1 MEKKVIAVV
10 GPIASGKGAL
20 ISLLEKN
27 GYHCLSLSD
36 VVRQKAKEWGL
47 PLTRENLQ
55 NVGDQ
60 LRQKFGGTILAE
72 LATQEIKKHPEEK
85 FVVDSVRNPAE
96 LLYIKNNFNAFTIG
110 ITASAKKRFEL
121 MQIRGREWDPKTW
134 EEFEKLEE
142 RDRGVGQEDFGQQ
155 VEKCLEMADIVV
167 DNNGSFEDFQ
177 TNLGYFLA
185 KLVDL

>member
-20 ISLLEKN
+20 ISILEKN
-27 GYHCLSLSD
+27 GYRCLSLSD

-72 LATQEIKKHPEEK
+72 LATQEIKKHPEDK
-85 FVVDSVRNPAE
+85 FVIDSVRNPSE
-96 LLYIKNNFNAFTIG
+96 LAFIKTHFQAFVIG
-110 ITASAKKRFEL
+110 VTASAEKRFQL
-121 MQIRGREWDPKTW
+121 MKIRGREWDPATW

-142 RDRGVGQEDFGQQ
+142 RDRGIGQEDFGQQ
-155 VEKCLEMADIVV
+155 VEKCLKMADIVV
-167 DNNGSFEDFQ
+167 DNNGNLEEFQ
-177 TNLGYFLA
+177 TNLGYFLS
-185 KLVDL
+185 KVLQ